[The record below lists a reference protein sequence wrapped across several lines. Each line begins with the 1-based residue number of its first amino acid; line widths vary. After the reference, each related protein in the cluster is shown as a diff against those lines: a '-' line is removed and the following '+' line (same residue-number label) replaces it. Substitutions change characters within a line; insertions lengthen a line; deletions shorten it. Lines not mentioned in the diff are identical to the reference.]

1 MLAWVEAPG
10 VVRQAGA
17 ILRVTMG
24 ERRGGSSPRLEA
36 LARVLREAGVEAAVS
51 GDVEAAAR
59 EKLAF
64 IAAFGGVGAVTCAPV
79 GVVRKGR
86 EAGVP
91 VLVHA
96 FLLAALLPQE
106 EAARWAP
113 AR

>member
-1 MLAWVEAPG
+1 MLAWVEAPA

-51 GDVEAAAR
+51 GDVEAAAW

-64 IAAFGGVGAVTCAPV
+64 IAAFGGVGAVTRAWPRSCPRRRRPGGPPLV
-79 GVVRKGR
+79 ERHERVHGVRR
-86 EAGVP
+86 T
-91 VLVHA
+91 
-96 FLLAALLPQE
+96 
-106 EAARWAP
+106 R
-113 AR
+113 